1 MKKYQPIKSIDLHQR
16 SWPSKRIEKAPVWCS
31 VDLRDG
37 NQALRNPMTPTQKI
51 KFFKM
56 LLEIGFKEIEISFP
70 SASRTDFEFTRT
82 LISEGYIPDDVTI
95 QVLTQARKHLID
107 KTFQAIGDAR
117 RCIVHLYNSTSP
129 AQREIVFR
137 KTPQQIIALAVDGVK
152 MIRGRA
158 SEVNCDITL
167 EYSPE
172 SFSQTELSFAS
183 DICNAVIEAWAP
195 DEKQKIIINLP
206 STVEVSTANVFAD
219 QIEYMSRNIPSENVI
234 LSVHTH
240 NDRGCAVAAAELAQL
255 AGAHRVEGTLFGNGE
270 RTGNADIIALAL
282 NCYAQ
287 GIDPGLSFTDI
298 SKIESVYRECTGL
311 PVSPRHPYAGELV
324 FTAFSG
330 SHQDA
335 ISKGLASYKET
346 GGYWNIPYL
355 PIDPKDIGRDYESVI
370 RINSQSGKGGT
381 AYILKQYF
389 GLHIPKELHP
399 EIGAVIQKATDDKG
413 AEMTHAEV
421 FQCIDREFINVQ
433 GPFGIDH
440 FSVEPGVLKVESPR
454 KVRIKAGFRKYDRTF
469 EIEGAGN
476 GLIDAL
482 TQALNTCGTGFKIVT
497 FHEHSLEEGSE
508 AKAVA
513 YIQIESSGNQRFSG
527 IGTDTD
533 IAFSSLK
540 ALISA
545 LNRSEKGREENFAL
559 NQKGEKGIFISPEED
574 VSQKMNEEK
583 RD

>member
-1 MKKYQPIKSIDLHQR
+1 MKKYQPIQSIDLHQR

-56 LLEIGFKEIEISFP
+56 LLEIGFKEIEVSFP
-70 SASRTDFEFTRT
+70 SASRTDFEFTRK
-82 LISEGYIPDDVTI
+82 LISEGYIPEDVTV

-129 AQREIVFR
+129 AQREIVFN

-152 MIRGRA
+152 MIRDRA
-158 SEVNCDITL
+158 SEVNCDIIL

-183 DICNAVIEAWAP
+183 DICNAVIEAWSP

-219 QIEYMSRNIPSENVI
+219 QIEFMSRNIPSENVI

-255 AGAHRVEGTLFGNGE
+255 AGAQRVEGTLFGNGE

-298 SKIESVYRECTGL
+298 SRIESVYRECTGL

-335 ISKGLASYKET
+335 ISKGLARYKET

-381 AYILKQYF
+381 AYILKQYY

-399 EIGAVIQKATDDKG
+399 EIGAVIQKATDEKG
-413 AEMTHAEV
+413 TEMTHAEV
-421 FQCIDREFINVQ
+421 FQCIDKEFINVQ
-433 GPFGIDH
+433 GPFGIDR
-440 FSVEPGVLKVESPR
+440 FSIEPGVVKEESPR
-454 KVRIKAGFRKYDRTF
+454 KVNIKAGFRKYDRTF

-476 GLIDAL
+476 GFIDAL
-482 TQALNTCGTGFKIVT
+482 TQALNACGTGFKIVT

-513 YIQIESSGNQRFSG
+513 YIQIESSDSQRFCG
-527 IGTDTD
+527 IGIDTD
-533 IAFSSLK
+533 IAFASLK

-545 LNRSEKGREENFAL
+545 LNRSEKAGN
-559 NQKGEKGIFISPEED
+559 KISL
-574 VSQKMNEEK
+574 
-583 RD
+583 